1 MSKFQNVIVGVLLFC
16 LTGAVSYLG
25 LQYAA
30 LQTAWE
36 QSLQNRTAFQENS
49 AEWSQD
55 LSNLKESVATQQA
68 EIDNIK
74 NQWQSDL
81 AKLETD
87 LETNY
92 LTKQPQ
98 FAVNQAIFNY
108 NESALTTEANVQA
121 LAKWLADNRFYL
133 AEILD
138 KSLTLTY
145 DGTGR
150 GAIVDKVVPDSIF
163 AQMGLK
169 PGDRLVSFN
178 GQPVTRAIDIKQKLL
193 EPQNSKVVIA
203 RANQNL
209 NLAFS
214 YVASEKA
221 VNNSIK
227 VAETNYQNQKAV
239 KVIELDTTV
248 PNVLKANDVIL
259 SVNGQMIPSSETFYE
274 AIKTSEANSMSFA
287 IVRDGQNQELDVALS
302 NAGN

>member
-1 MSKFQNVIVGVLLFC
+1 MSKIQNVIVGALLFC
-16 LTGAVSYLG
+16 LTGAVGYLG

-55 LSNLKESVATQQA
+55 LANLKENVATQQT
-68 EIDNIK
+68 EIDHIK
-74 NQWQSDL
+74 NQWRSDL
-81 AKLETD
+81 AKLENN
-87 LETNY
+87 LENNY
-92 LTKQPQ
+92 LTKKPKLTMAQ
-98 FAVNQAIFNY
+98 AVFNY
-108 NESALTTEANVQA
+108 NESALTTEVNAVA
-121 LAKWLADNRFYL
+121 LTKWIDDNRFHL
-133 AEILD
+133 PEILEQ
-138 KSLTLTY
+138 SLTLTF
-145 DGTGR
+145 DNAGR
-150 GAIVDKVVPDSIF
+150 GALVDKVVPNSIF

-193 EPQNSKVVIA
+193 DPKNAKVMIA

-209 NLAFS
+209 NLAFN
-214 YVASEKA
+214 YTTTEQPVT
-221 VNNSIK
+221 NSIK
-227 VAETNYQNQKAV
+227 VAETSYQNQKAV

-248 PNVLKANDVIL
+248 PNALKANDVIL
-259 SVNGQMIPSSETFYE
+259 SVNGQLIPTTETFYN

-302 NAGN
+302 K

>member
-1 MSKFQNVIVGVLLFC
+1 MSKFQNTIVSVLLFC
-16 LTGAVSYLG
+16 LTAAVSYLG
-25 LQYAA
+25 IQYAA

-55 LSNLKESVATQQA
+55 LNNLKDSVATQQT

-81 AKLETD
+81 AKLETN
-87 LETNY
+87 LANNY

-98 FAVNQAIFNY
+98 FAVNQVIYNY
-108 NESALTTEANVQA
+108 NESALTTEANAGA
-121 LAKWLADNRFYL
+121 LAKWLDDNRFYIS
-133 AEILD
+133 EILEQ
-138 KSLTLTY
+138 SLTLAY
-145 DGTGR
+145 DAAGR
-150 GAIVDKVVPDSIF
+150 GAVVEKVLPNSIF

-169 PGDRLVSFN
+169 PGDRLVSYN
-178 GQPVTRAIDIKQKLL
+178 GQPVTRNTDIKQKLL
-193 EPQNSKVVIA
+193 EPQNAKVVIA

-214 YVASEKA
+214 YVSPVKQ

-227 VAETNYQNQKAV
+227 VVETNYQNQKAV

-248 PNVLKANDVIL
+248 SNVLKANDVIL
-259 SVNGQMIPSSETFYE
+259 SVNGQLIPSSETFYN
-274 AIKTSEANSMSFA
+274 ALKTSEANSLSFA

-302 NAGN
+302 NIGN